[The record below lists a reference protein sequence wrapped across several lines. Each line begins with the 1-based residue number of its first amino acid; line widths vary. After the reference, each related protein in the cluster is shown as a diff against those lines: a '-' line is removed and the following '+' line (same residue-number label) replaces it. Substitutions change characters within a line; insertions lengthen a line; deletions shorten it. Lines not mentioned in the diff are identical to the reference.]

1 MAAESLESSIWP
13 DNSVV
18 FCKKLLATDKY
29 SDKIGELLLAG
40 QRIPGTVE
48 EESGGDWTGS

>member
-1 MAAESLESSIWP
+1 MAAESLESSVWT
-13 DNSVV
+13 DSSVM

-29 SDKIGELLLAG
+29 SGKIGELLLAG

-48 EESGGDWTGS
+48 EESGRDWTGS